1 MRYFIGDS
9 WLLSDVCHSHSHL
22 RLQVKINSCKKKKK
36 NIKAFYLPFI
46 MWRLAILQTSQLEL
60 ITAIVVLLLSVQPF
74 SRLLDAVFYLFHFAK
89 RFLPHYYS
97 LKLENIVLVAWV
109 LLEFFFRGLLE
120 AGTTISTKQK
130 CIGERTGNTQE
141 VESTVLL
148 K

>member
-9 WLLSDVCHSHSHL
+9 WLLSDVCDSHSHL

-74 SRLLDAVFYLFHFAK
+74 SRLLDAVFYLFQFAK

-109 LLEFFFRGLLE
+109 LLEFFLGVCSRLALQSVQNKNVLAKE
-120 AGTTISTKQK
+120 
-130 CIGERTGNTQE
+130 QE
-141 VESTVLL
+141 THRRWNPPFC
-148 K
+148 